1 METGP
6 EESLRQTVAAPLRAT
21 GEPQRVLASVLGP
34 TQAQVSRRRSAATSR
49 SLHDADIL
57 ADRHGLPAPELLA
70 GPTRACEALSR
81 TRNAGEPGA
90 HR

>member
-34 TQAQVSRRRSAATSR
+34 PQAQVSRRRSAATSW

-57 ADRHGLPAPELLA
+57 AAHHGLPAPDLLA
-70 GPTRACEALSR
+70 GTRH
-81 TRNAGEPGA
+81 AGEPGA